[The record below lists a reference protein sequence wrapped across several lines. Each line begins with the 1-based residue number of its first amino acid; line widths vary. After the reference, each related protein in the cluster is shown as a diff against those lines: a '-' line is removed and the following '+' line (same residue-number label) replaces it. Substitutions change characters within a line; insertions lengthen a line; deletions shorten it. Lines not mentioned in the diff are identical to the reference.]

1 MNKRDIMEL
10 RKRFKKEECT
20 ITRVAGCYVDIN
32 GHKVVKLNQNFLNL
46 PDEEFYKYL
55 EIAKKTMAGS
65 VGNNI
70 LEVDFL
76 PQEGG
81 NEKQQF
87 LLGLRESE
95 LKNEELLD
103 RLYDI
108 IIESYESLSNYLILV
123 FHDCYDIMKR
133 TSDNLKLDESE
144 EVYDYL
150 LISICPVE
158 LSKAALGYRKEDNRI
173 GARVRDFVVGAP
185 ATGFLFPAFSDGMAD
200 VTKIDYFLKDA
211 KDSRSDFIMK
221 VLGCGPKRTSTEKQ
235 KAFAKVIEKAYPE
248 DIEKAEDVIMDFRES
263 FKKRVAAEEEVPEEL
278 EDSAPVVLSSAIFDE
293 IIRENHIEETP
304 ARVIKEVF
312 REEFEDELPVMNN
325 LIDEKA
331 VAKTVKKKEALSDVV
346 LRVTPG
352 KAGKIKTETIDDQKY
367 LLIPIEDDE
376 QLLVNGSVFKVD
388 DDSDGGYEY

>member
-1 MNKRDIMEL
+1 MNKKDIMEL
-10 RKRFKKEECT
+10 RRRLKREECT
-20 ITRVAGCYVDIN
+20 IARVAGCYVDIN

-55 EIAKKTMAGS
+55 EIAKKTMAGT

-76 PQEGG
+76 PEAEG
-81 NEKQQF
+81 NEKQRF

-95 LKNEELLD
+95 IKNEELLD

-108 IIESYESLSNYLILV
+108 VIESYESLSNYLILV
-123 FHDCYDIMKR
+123 YHDCYDIMKR
-133 TSDNLKLDESE
+133 TTDNQKLDESE

-150 LISICPVE
+150 LVSICPVE

-185 ATGFLFPAFSDGMAD
+185 VVGFLFPAFSDGMAD

-211 KDSRSDFIMK
+211 KDSKHNFIEK

-235 KAFAKVIEKAYPE
+235 KAFAKVISKAFPE
-248 DIEKAEDVIMDFRES
+248 DADRAEDVIMDIQES
-263 FKKRVAAEEEVPEEL
+263 LKRRVAESDDFAEELTSFP
-278 EDSAPVVLSSAIFDE
+278 SIVLDSSAFDE
-293 IIRENHIEETP
+293 IIEENHIEEEP
-304 ARVIKEVF
+304 ARVIKAVYK
-312 REEFEDELPVMNN
+312 EEFEDELPTMDV

-331 VAKTVKKKEALSDVV
+331 IAKTVKKKEALSDVV
-346 LRVTPG
+346 LRVAPG
-352 KAGKIKTETIDDQKY
+352 KAGKIKAETIGDQKY
-367 LLIPIEDDE
+367 LMIPIEDDE
-376 QLLVNGSVFKVD
+376 QVLVNGSVVRT
-388 DDSDGGYEY
+388 E

>member
-1 MNKRDIMEL
+1 MNKKDIMEL
-10 RKRFKKEECT
+10 RRRLKREECT

-55 EIAKKTMAGS
+55 EIAKKTMAGT

-76 PQEGG
+76 PEATGK
-81 NEKQQF
+81 EKQQF

-95 LKNEELLD
+95 IKNEELLD

-108 IIESYESLSNYLILV
+108 VIESYESLSNYLILV
-123 FHDCYDIMKR
+123 YHDCYDIMKR
-133 TSDNLKLDESE
+133 TTDNQKLDESE

-150 LISICPVE
+150 LVSICPVE

-185 ATGFLFPAFSDGMAD
+185 VVGFLFPAFCDGSAD

-211 KDSRSDFIMK
+211 KDSKHEFIEK

-235 KAFAKVIEKAYPE
+235 KVFAKVIAKAFPE
-248 DIEKAEDVIMDFRES
+248 DADKAEDVIMDIQES
-263 FKKRVAAEEEVPEEL
+263 FKKRVAESDDFEDEFTPFAPIVL
-278 EDSAPVVLSSAIFDE
+278 DSAAFDE
-293 IIRENHIEETP
+293 IIEENHIEDEP
-304 ARVIKEVF
+304 ARVIKAVYK
-312 REEFEDELPVMNN
+312 EEFEDELPTMDT

-331 VAKTVKKKEALSDVV
+331 IAKTVKKKEALSDVV
-346 LRVTPG
+346 LKVAPG
-352 KAGKIKTETIDDQKY
+352 KAGKIKAETIGDQKY
-367 LLIPIEDDE
+367 LMIPIEDDE
-376 QLLVNGSVFKVD
+376 QILVNGSVVRA
-388 DDSDGGYEY
+388 E